1 MRKPQSYFLVVMTVA
16 LATVPRL
23 AEAGP
28 CSSDIADLETAIH
41 LPRLEPRGG
50 PERQSTSVAPNHL
63 TPELAGQ
70 AAERL
75 QSQFSATVA
84 RARRLDMHGD
94 RVGCTGAINA
104 ARGKY
109 VLVDS
114 KSQFN

>member
-1 MRKPQSYFLVVMTVA
+1 MTVV

-41 LPRLEPRGG
+41 LPGLEPLGA
-50 PERQSTSVAPNHL
+50 PERKSTSVPPNQP
-63 TPELAGQ
+63 TPELARQ
-70 AAERL
+70 TDERL

-104 ARGKY
+104 ARGMY
-109 VLVDS
+109 VLVDRR
-114 KSQFN
+114 